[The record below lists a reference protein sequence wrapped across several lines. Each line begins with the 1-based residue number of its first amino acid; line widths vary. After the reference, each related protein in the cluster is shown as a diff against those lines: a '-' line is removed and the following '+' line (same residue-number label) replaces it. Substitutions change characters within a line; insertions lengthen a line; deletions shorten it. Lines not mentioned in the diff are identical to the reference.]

1 MLRNESVKFSRGFTS
16 PETLACH
23 SLSVLWGLLQTKGG
37 LPWMWGEVPIW
48 TPSINPDWWS
58 AAALLDLLERP
69 AIHTRISG
77 AQQVLGHV
85 FYQEPFPPLTAHFGT
100 MDSSGIRPPPD
111 LCLVTTLSLTSRLC
125 LLLWCARSAL
135 TPDVDANQLSNP
147 QDSNQGSESSQ
158 RC

>member
-1 MLRNESVKFSRGFTS
+1 MLRNESGELSRGFIS

-37 LPWMWGEVPIW
+37 PSWMRGQASIW
-48 TPSINPDWWS
+48 TPSID
-58 AAALLDLLERP
+58 AAAKVDPLERP

-77 AQQVLGHV
+77 AQRVHGRV
-85 FYQEPFPPLTAHFGT
+85 SYQEPFPPLTAHFGT
-100 MDSSGIRPPPD
+100 MDSSGTQPPPD

-135 TPDVDANQLSNP
+135 TPDVDADQLYNP
-147 QDSNQGSESSQ
+147 QDSNQGLESSQ